1 MNEKNEHEKS
11 VQSETLAERDRT
23 TSSGYAKSNVGIM
36 IAIVIRLLLSL
47 AVSAASIYIYDQ
59 YFSQKVVMIDIM
71 GYVEEQKQL
80 YLSGKI
86 SEQEWQAI
94 PDNIDRAMN
103 REIKAHKNTIILI
116 KDAVIRNARKIEIKN

>member
-11 VQSETLAERDRT
+11 VQSETLIEWDRT
-23 TSSGYAKSNVGIM
+23 TSSGSAKSNMDIM
-36 IAIVIRLLLSL
+36 IAVVIRLLLSI

-59 YFSQKVVMIDIM
+59 YFAQKVVMIDIL
-71 GYVEEQKQL
+71 GYVDQQKQL

-86 SEQEWQAI
+86 SEEEWRAI
-94 PDNIDRAMN
+94 PDDIDRAMN
-103 REIKAHKNTIILI
+103 KEIKAHKNTVILI